1 MIRFD
6 SHGQRSELTPC
17 GREPGTPLPGRHE
30 IVANALVRGM
40 TNHEAGIEAGYKSGP
55 GLAGNI
61 SRLRHT
67 PKMRERMAEIA
78 AIAEEDARIEN
89 RWLVQD
95 LHLFR
100 KASLAHFWK
109 RDIRGNL
116 VLRSGK
122 PVIDFSHA
130 TEEQLR
136 TLSSLTVDRGKV
148 KLEVHK
154 PMEAIDKL
162 ARHRGLYDD
171 KKMDLMVN
179 NTLMSVDLSKLTDEQ
194 LNVLETV
201 FGNQVINGDITRI
214 ERHIVRST
222 NGACE
227 RIAEKI
233 EKIAQ
238 AQEPAAEFGDGAT
251 GRNDDQIDVKNEP

>member
-6 SHGQRSELTPC
+6 SRGRVPELTPC
-17 GREPGTPLPGRHE
+17 GRVPGTLLPGKHE

-40 TNHEAGIEAGYKSGP
+40 TNYEAGVEANYKRGP

-67 PKMRERMAEIA
+67 PEMQERMAEIA
-78 AIAEEDARIEN
+78 AIADEDARIEN

-109 RDIRGNL
+109 RDVHGKL
-116 VLRSGK
+116 VLRRGK
-122 PVIDFSHA
+122 PVIDLSHA

-136 TLSSLTVDRGKV
+136 TLSSLTMDRGKV

-179 NTLMSVDLSKLTDEQ
+179 NALMSVDLNKLTDEQ
-194 LNVLETV
+194 LNVLEAV
-201 FGNQVINGDITRI
+201 FGNQVINDGPLSITRTI
-214 ERHIVRST
+214 IRREDGS
-222 NGACE
+222 GARE
-227 RIAEKI
+227 RIAEKLEKI
-233 EKIAQ
+233 AQVQEKIAQ
-238 AQEPAAEFGDGAT
+238 APPGEPGQD
-251 GRNDDQIDVKNEP
+251 

>member
-1 MIRFD
+1 MIRYD
-6 SHGQRSELTPC
+6 PHRLAPDLTPC
-17 GREPGTPLPGRHE
+17 GRVPGTPLPGKHE

-40 TNHEAGIEAGYKSGP
+40 TNYEAGVEANYRRGP

-67 PKMRERMAEIA
+67 PEMQERMAEIA
-78 AIAEEDARIEN
+78 AIADEDARIEN

-109 RDIRGNL
+109 RDVHGKL
-116 VLRSGK
+116 VLRRGK
-122 PVIDFSHA
+122 PVIDLSHA

-179 NTLMSVDLSKLTDEQ
+179 NTLMSVDLTKVTDEQ
-194 LNVLETV
+194 LNVLEAV
-201 FGNQVINGDITRI
+201 FGNQVVNVDITRI
-214 ERHIVRST
+214 ERHIVR

-227 RIAEKI
+227 RIAEKL

-238 AQEPAAEFGDGAT
+238 AQEPVG
-251 GRNDDQIDVKNEP
+251 EPGKD

>member
-1 MIRFD
+1 MPTRAGTDCKVATNPLVAEMIRYD
-6 SHGQRSELTPC
+6 SHGQAPKLTPC
-17 GREPGTPLPGRHE
+17 GRVPGTPLPIKHE
-30 IVANALVRGM
+30 IVANALVRGA
-40 TNHEAGIEAGYKSGP
+40 TNYDAGVEANYRRGP

-61 SRLRHT
+61 FRLRRT
-67 PKMRERMAEIA
+67 PEMRERMAELV

-109 RDIRGNL
+109 RDVHGKL
-116 VLRSGK
+116 VLRRGK
-122 PVIDFSHA
+122 PVIDLSHA

-171 KKMDLMVN
+171 KANLMVN
-179 NTLMSVDLSKLTDEQ
+179 NTLTSVDLSKLTDEQ
-194 LNVLETV
+194 LNVLEAV
-201 FGNQVINGDITRI
+201 LGNQLSIRSENG
-214 ERHIVRST
+214 S
-222 NGACE
+222 GARE
-227 RIAEKI
+227 RIAERI
-233 EKIAQ
+233 ETIA
-238 AQEPAAEFGDGAT
+238 ARTSESDE
-251 GRNDDQIDVKNEP
+251 K

>member
-6 SHGQRSELTPC
+6 SHGRVPNLTPC
-17 GREPGTPLPGRHE
+17 GRVPGTPLPRKHE
-30 IVANALVRGM
+30 IIANALVRGM
-40 TNHEAGIEAGYKSGP
+40 TNQEAGVEAGYKSGP

-61 SRLRHT
+61 SRLRRT
-67 PKMRERMAEIA
+67 PEMRERMAEIA

-109 RDIRGNL
+109 RDVHGKL
-116 VLRSGK
+116 VLRRGK
-122 PVIDFSHA
+122 PVIDLSHA

-136 TLSSLTVDRGKV
+136 TLSSLTMDRGKV
-148 KLEVHK
+148 KLELHK

-171 KKMDLMVN
+171 EKKVDLMVN
-179 NTLMSVDLSKLTDEQ
+179 NTLMSVDLNKLTDEQ
-194 LNVLETV
+194 LNVLEAV
-201 FGNQVINGDITRI
+201 FGNQVINDGPITSITRTI
-214 ERHIVRST
+214 IHSENSS
-222 NGACE
+222 GARE
-227 RIAEKI
+227 RIAEEVEKI
-233 EKIAQ
+233 ADKIAQ
-238 AQEPAAEFGDGAT
+238 AQD
-251 GRNDDQIDVKNEP
+251 NE